1 MPFNSAQKKKEERK
15 KKIQITE
22 ECLCKKMLKLVE
34 CKVIFKVSTKEV

>member
-1 MPFNSAQKKKEERK
+1 MPFNSAQKKRRKE